1 MFCVGDKVAHPMHGA
16 GVIDRIVTESVAGAV
31 QDYYVFCMPVG
42 GLVLK
47 IPTAASAAIG
57 LRNIL
62 DPIHAAKLRAELAAL
77 EVEKFTGSWNQ
88 RYRDNMQKIKSGD
101 LYQVAQVIKSLVSR
115 DNERGLSTG
124 ERKMLRTAKQILISE
139 IVLSTDETYQ
149 FIEDQVNAAMS
160 GGIAV

>member
-31 QDYYVFCMPVG
+31 QDYYVFRMPVG

-47 IPTAASAAIG
+47 IPTAASTAVG

-62 DPIHAAKLRAELAAL
+62 DPIHAAKLLADLAAL
-77 EVEKFTGSWNQ
+77 EVDKFSGSWNQ
-88 RYRDNMQKIKSGD
+88 RYRENMQKIKSGD
-101 LYQVAQVIKSLVSR
+101 LYQVAQVIKSLVNR

-139 IVLSTDETYQ
+139 MVLSMEETYQ